1 MRRMR
6 ILHVLGR
13 MDRGGAETWLVHV
26 LRRID
31 RERFAMDFL
40 VHSEE
45 AAAYDSEARALG
57 SRIIPCL
64 HPSRPWEYAR
74 NFFRAL
80 DEHGP
85 YDVLHSHVHHFS
97 GFVLW
102 LARRAGIRVRIAHS
116 HNDTA
121 ALDARAPIVRR
132 AYLRA
137 MEGLVARCATAGLAA
152 SRRAA
157 AALFG
162 AHWDGDPRWRVL
174 FYGIDLDPFR
184 APVERTALRREFGL
198 SEPAFVLGHA
208 GRFHPQKNHLFLLEL
223 AAEAARRVPETRVLL
238 LGDGP
243 LRAAVEARAKELG
256 IRERVVFAG
265 IRADVPRVMK
275 GAMDVFVFLSLYEGL
290 GIVLLEA
297 QAAALPAV
305 VSTAVPE
312 EAAVL
317 PSLIRRLPL
326 EAGAER
332 WAEAAIEARATP
344 PVDPE
349 RACALLEASPF
360 SISAS
365 VRALE
370 AVYSGGVA

>member
-6 ILHVLGR
+6 ILHVLRR

-45 AAAYDSEARALG
+45 PAAYDGEVRALG

-64 HPSRPWEYAR
+64 HPSRPWAYAR
-74 NFFRAL
+74 NFLRAL
-80 DEHGP
+80 EEHGP

-116 HNDTA
+116 HSDTA
-121 ALDARAPIVRR
+121 SLDARAPLPRR
-132 AYLRA
+132 VYLRA
-137 MEGLVARCATAGLAA
+137 MEKLVARCATAGLAA

-162 AHWDGDPRWRVL
+162 ARWESDPRWRGR
-174 FYGIDLDPFR
+174 FCGIDLDPFR
-184 APVERTALRREFGL
+184 APVERRGVRREFGL
-198 SEPAFVLGHA
+198 SERAFVIGHA
-208 GRFHPQKNHLFLLEL
+208 GRFHPTKNHLFLLGVAAEL
-223 AAEAARRVPETRVLL
+223 ARGVPETRLLL

-243 LRAAVEARAKELG
+243 LRPAIEARAKELG

-265 IRADVPRVMK
+265 IRADVPRLMK
-275 GAMDVFVFLSLYEGL
+275 GAMDVFVFPSLHEGL
-290 GIVLLEA
+290 PITILEA

-312 EAAVL
+312 GAAVL

-326 EAGAER
+326 DAGAEK
-332 WAEAAIEARATP
+332 WAEAAIEARAAP

-349 RACALLEASPF
+349 RACALLAASPF
-360 SISAS
+360 SITAS